1 MSYSIVRR
9 RPNASLLAEA
19 VRTIGKRR
27 FEIRQQ
33 VSCPLEDRKLH
44 YLVETW
50 FFFPQSLQINRWS
63 YTATDYQQSLK
74 NYIRLGV
81 PIRPLESLLGG
92 ELPPPLRKLEAE
104 EGGGEEIIE
113 LTLPEQFPDILEDC
127 SRRLDDLLWQN
138 TPETRERYEDSLKLF
153 CIAFRVSLLARKNA
167 VLAIEDGELVEAFL
181 DVMERHKMVVENAG
195 LLTVAALKHLD
206 MEGKNVVSVLS
217 GGNMDVIT
225 MASLVQHGLINRGRI
240 FTFSV
245 LLPDR
250 PGELMRVSGLL
261 ARNSGN
267 IIKLEHNQFVNINRQ
282 NGVELKVTLEAFGQ
296 DHKRQILDELRQN
309 GYSVQEVMTADFYH

>member
-1 MSYSIVRR
+1 MSYSIVRRRR

-92 ELPPPLRKLEAE
+92 ELPPVLRKLEAE
-104 EGGGEEIIE
+104 EGGGEEIID
-113 LTLPEQFPDILEDC
+113 LTLPEQVPDILEDC
-127 SRRLDDLLWQN
+127 SRLLDDLLWQN
-138 TPETRERYEDSLKLF
+138 TPEIRERYEDSLKLF

-167 VLAIEDGELVEAFL
+167 VLAIEDGNKRTRAAYNLTRLAVACLKRYRKLLGRRAKEAQNLLRAPAFL
-181 DVMERHKMVVENAG
+181 YCDEYAWGDRAPPF
-195 LLTVAALKHLD
+195 
-206 MEGKNVVSVLS
+206 
-217 GGNMDVIT
+217 
-225 MASLVQHGLINRGRI
+225 AS
-240 FTFSV
+240 
-245 LLPDR
+245 
-250 PGELMRVSGLL
+250 
-261 ARNSGN
+261 A
-267 IIKLEHNQFVNINRQ
+267 
-282 NGVELKVTLEAFGQ
+282 
-296 DHKRQILDELRQN
+296 
-309 GYSVQEVMTADFYH
+309 

>member
-92 ELPPPLRKLEAE
+92 ELPPPLRET
-104 EGGGEEIIE
+104 GGRGG
-113 LTLPEQFPDILEDC
+113 
-127 SRRLDDLLWQN
+127 RR
-138 TPETRERYEDSLKLF
+138 
-153 CIAFRVSLLARKNA
+153 
-167 VLAIEDGELVEAFL
+167 
-181 DVMERHKMVVENAG
+181 
-195 LLTVAALKHLD
+195 
-206 MEGKNVVSVLS
+206 
-217 GGNMDVIT
+217 
-225 MASLVQHGLINRGRI
+225 
-240 FTFSV
+240 
-245 LLPDR
+245 
-250 PGELMRVSGLL
+250 
-261 ARNSGN
+261 
-267 IIKLEHNQFVNINRQ
+267 
-282 NGVELKVTLEAFGQ
+282 
-296 DHKRQILDELRQN
+296 
-309 GYSVQEVMTADFYH
+309 

>member
-1 MSYSIVRR
+1 MSYSIVRRRR

-138 TPETRERYEDSLKLF
+138 TPDVTRTASNCFASRSGFPCWRGKTRCWPL
-153 CIAFRVSLLARKNA
+153 R
-167 VLAIEDGELVEAFL
+167 
-181 DVMERHKMVVENAG
+181 
-195 LLTVAALKHLD
+195 TAA
-206 MEGKNVVSVLS
+206 S
-217 GGNMDVIT
+217 G
-225 MASLVQHGLINRGRI
+225 
-240 FTFSV
+240 
-245 LLPDR
+245 
-250 PGELMRVSGLL
+250 PGPPM
-261 ARNSGN
+261 
-267 IIKLEHNQFVNINRQ
+267 I
-282 NGVELKVTLEAFGQ
+282 
-296 DHKRQILDELRQN
+296 
-309 GYSVQEVMTADFYH
+309 

>member
-1 MSYSIVRR
+1 MSYSIVRRRR

-92 ELPPPLRKLEAE
+92 ELPPPLRKLETE
-104 EGGGEEIIE
+104 EGVSLLGGEEARLRGIRGGGSEEIIE

-167 VLAIEDGELVEAFL
+167 VLAIEDGSERTRAAYNLTRLAVACLKRYRKLLGKRAKAARNLLRAPAFL
-181 DVMERHKMVVENAG
+181 YCDEYLSIIMARSCAASRPCTSVPRISLLVSERSAPTAG
-195 LLTVAALKHLD
+195 P
-206 MEGKNVVSVLS
+206 
-217 GGNMDVIT
+217 VIPK
-225 MASLVQHGLINRGRI
+225 VCPR
-240 FTFSV
+240 
-245 LLPDR
+245 R
-250 PGELMRVSGLL
+250 PGTTSCPCSAGACSRSTWTC
-261 ARNSGN
+261 RCS
-267 IIKLEHNQFVNINRQ
+267 
-282 NGVELKVTLEAFGQ
+282 
-296 DHKRQILDELRQN
+296 
-309 GYSVQEVMTADFYH
+309 

>member
-167 VLAIEDGELVEAFL
+167 VLAIEDGS
-181 DVMERHKMVVENAG
+181 ERTP
-195 LLTVAALKHLD
+195 L
-206 MEGKNVVSVLS
+206 
-217 GGNMDVIT
+217 
-225 MASLVQHGLINRGRI
+225 
-240 FTFSV
+240 
-245 LLPDR
+245 
-250 PGELMRVSGLL
+250 
-261 ARNSGN
+261 
-267 IIKLEHNQFVNINRQ
+267 
-282 NGVELKVTLEAFGQ
+282 
-296 DHKRQILDELRQN
+296 
-309 GYSVQEVMTADFYH
+309 

>member
-1 MSYSIVRR
+1 MSYSIVRRRR

-92 ELPPPLRKLEAE
+92 ELPPPLRKLETE
-104 EGGGEEIIE
+104 EGGSEEIIE

-153 CIAFRVSLLARKNA
+153 CIAFRVSLLA
-167 VLAIEDGELVEAFL
+167 
-181 DVMERHKMVVENAG
+181 
-195 LLTVAALKHLD
+195 AA
-206 MEGKNVVSVLS
+206 S
-217 GGNMDVIT
+217 G
-225 MASLVQHGLINRGRI
+225 
-240 FTFSV
+240 
-245 LLPDR
+245 
-250 PGELMRVSGLL
+250 PGPPM
-261 ARNSGN
+261 
-267 IIKLEHNQFVNINRQ
+267 I
-282 NGVELKVTLEAFGQ
+282 
-296 DHKRQILDELRQN
+296 
-309 GYSVQEVMTADFYH
+309 

>member
-1 MSYSIVRR
+1 MSYSIVRRRR

-92 ELPPPLRKLEAE
+92 ELPPVLRKLEAE
-104 EGGGEEIIE
+104 EGGGEEII
-113 LTLPEQFPDILEDC
+113 D
-127 SRRLDDLLWQN
+127 
-138 TPETRERYEDSLKLF
+138 
-153 CIAFRVSLLARKNA
+153 
-167 VLAIEDGELVEAFL
+167 
-181 DVMERHKMVVENAG
+181 
-195 LLTVAALKHLD
+195 
-206 MEGKNVVSVLS
+206 
-217 GGNMDVIT
+217 
-225 MASLVQHGLINRGRI
+225 
-240 FTFSV
+240 
-245 LLPDR
+245 
-250 PGELMRVSGLL
+250 
-261 ARNSGN
+261 
-267 IIKLEHNQFVNINRQ
+267 
-282 NGVELKVTLEAFGQ
+282 
-296 DHKRQILDELRQN
+296 
-309 GYSVQEVMTADFYH
+309 

>member
-1 MSYSIVRR
+1 MSYSIVRRRR

-92 ELPPPLRKLEAE
+92 ELPPVLRKLEAE
-104 EGGGEEIIE
+104 EGGGEEIID
-113 LTLPEQFPDILEDC
+113 LTLPEQVPDILEASITKENC
-127 SRRLDDLLWQN
+127 KYTK
-138 TPETRERYEDSLKLF
+138 TP
-153 CIAFRVSLLARKNA
+153 ARMYPK
-167 VLAIEDGELVEAFL
+167 
-181 DVMERHKMVVENAG
+181 
-195 LLTVAALKHLD
+195 
-206 MEGKNVVSVLS
+206 
-217 GGNMDVIT
+217 
-225 MASLVQHGLINRGRI
+225 
-240 FTFSV
+240 
-245 LLPDR
+245 
-250 PGELMRVSGLL
+250 
-261 ARNSGN
+261 
-267 IIKLEHNQFVNINRQ
+267 
-282 NGVELKVTLEAFGQ
+282 
-296 DHKRQILDELRQN
+296 
-309 GYSVQEVMTADFYH
+309 

>member
-113 LTLPEQFPDILEDC
+113 LTLPEQFPDILGLMIC
-127 SRRLDDLLWQN
+127 CGKIRRKPANVTRTASNCFASRSGFPCWRGK
-138 TPETRERYEDSLKLF
+138 TRCWPLR
-153 CIAFRVSLLARKNA
+153 
-167 VLAIEDGELVEAFL
+167 
-181 DVMERHKMVVENAG
+181 
-195 LLTVAALKHLD
+195 TAA
-206 MEGKNVVSVLS
+206 S
-217 GGNMDVIT
+217 G
-225 MASLVQHGLINRGRI
+225 
-240 FTFSV
+240 
-245 LLPDR
+245 
-250 PGELMRVSGLL
+250 PGPPM
-261 ARNSGN
+261 
-267 IIKLEHNQFVNINRQ
+267 I
-282 NGVELKVTLEAFGQ
+282 
-296 DHKRQILDELRQN
+296 
-309 GYSVQEVMTADFYH
+309 